1 MGDIITRLAGS
12 QDAAE
17 IALLNKLFN
26 EVDLPLAH
34 YASRL
39 SDPSCAESFILAEV
53 DGQVVGF
60 AGLRISPTVL
70 YREPHAEI
78 TEMFVME
85 GFRRKGVGR
94 ALIEHAEHL
103 AGRQGA
109 SEIIVATD
117 FYNHG
122 AQELYRSLGF
132 GNHDITLSKEL

>member
-1 MGDIITRLAGS
+1 MGDITTRLATS

-17 IALLNKLFN
+17 IARLNRLFN
-26 EVDLPLAH
+26 EVSLPPAH

-39 SDPSCAESFILAEV
+39 SDPSRVESFILAEIE
-53 DGQVVGF
+53 GQVVGF

-85 GFRRKGVGR
+85 DFRRRGVGR
-94 ALIEHAEHL
+94 ALIEHAEQMAHEK
-103 AGRQGA
+103 GA

-132 GNHDITLSKEL
+132 CHHDITLSKEL